1 MSGGT
6 SHSPVAEDDEYL
18 LCTGGPA
25 ESMATSSTIPE
36 ADEEP
41 RSSQQQEPEQASRE
55 PCPSDQWR
63 RLGYQALPEIEPQEP
78 EGSGAPPGVM
88 QVPTTIGRTA

>member
-1 MSGGT
+1 M
-6 SHSPVAEDDEYL
+6 HI
-18 LCTGGPA
+18 LCPGGPA

-41 RSSQQQEPEQASRE
+41 RSSEQQEPEQAARE

-63 RLGYQALPEIEPQEP
+63 RLGYQALPEITPQDTEA
-78 EGSGAPPGVM
+78 SGAPSGVM
-88 QVPTTIGRTA
+88 QVPTAAGRTT